1 LKMASVVQSPL
12 RDEAEGLSLPGL
24 ISRALQASWTKG
36 LLPEPSLHS
45 EDLIAKASGK
55 DVDALGEGVWREGFD
70 LLTEELRDSA
80 GLNPLGRTIAHGQ
93 LVKILRQRISAFRL
107 WERNPHILDQ
117 KIEAPVIILG
127 HMRSGTT
134 FLHRLLACDPR
145 FSYTRLHE
153 TLAPLARSPLASIAS
168 ATVLQGFL
176 NRCNPQLRAIHPSSA
191 LAPEEEFGLHAF
203 SFHGAMFEAQWN
215 VTRFGRFCEQR
226 DLRPIYA
233 EFRRLVQTLRWKRG
247 DQDKVQL
254 LKAPQFMQDLD
265 EVLNAFPGARIVWVR
280 RDVGEVVASTASLV
294 WNQQRVQS
302 DVADRVHIGREWLRK
317 TQVREQRAIAALA
330 SHAPALLEIDYEHL
344 KQDWRS
350 TASEIYR
357 FLAYDFSGTLGR
369 RMEKVASSGAHMGHR
384 YQPKDFGLNR

>member
-1 LKMASVVQSPL
+1 MASVVQSPL

-24 ISRALQASWTKG
+24 ISRGLQASWSKG
-36 LLPEPSLHS
+36 LLPEPSLYA
-45 EDLIAKASGK
+45 EDLIAKAAGK
-55 DVDALGEGVWREGFD
+55 EVDALGEGVWREGFD
-70 LLTEELRDSA
+70 LLTEELRESA

-93 LVKILRQRISAFRL
+93 LVKILRQRISASRL
-107 WERNPHILDQ
+107 WQRNLDILDQ

-153 TLAPLARSPLASIAS
+153 TLAPLARSSVGSIAS
-168 ATVLQGFL
+168 AAMLQRFL
-176 NRCNPQLRAIHPSSA
+176 NRCNPQLRAIHPTSA

-215 VTRFGRFCEQR
+215 VSRFARFCEQR
-226 DLRPIYA
+226 DLRPVYA
-233 EFRRLVQTLRWKRG
+233 EFRQLVQTLRWKRRE
-247 DQDKVQL
+247 QDKVQL

-265 EVLNAFPGARIVWVR
+265 EVLNAFPGARILWVR
-280 RDVGEVVASTASLV
+280 RDLGEVVASTASLV
-294 WNQQRVQS
+294 WNQQRIQS
-302 DVADRVHIGREWLRK
+302 DEADRICIGREWLRK
-317 TQVREQRAIAALA
+317 TQLREQKAIAALA
-330 SHAPALLEIDYEHL
+330 SHAPAMLEIDYEHL

-357 FLAYDFSGTLGR
+357 FLAYDFSARLGR
-369 RMEKVASSGAHMGHR
+369 RMEKVAGSGAHKGHS
-384 YQPKDFGLNR
+384 YQPEDFGLNR